1 MACSYYDLQ
10 FSVESHN
17 LQLNPGFDHVLNFK
31 IAVQGSAQKAISSN
45 INISTDT
52 AHAVLS
58 SGPREDRGRQSFQ
71 YQYII
76 FFNYV
81 CVWGGYKVRRKHLI
95 HH

>member
-1 MACSYYDLQ
+1 M
-10 FSVESHN
+10 
-17 LQLNPGFDHVLNFK
+17 QLYPGFDHVLNFK

-76 FFNYV
+76 FSIMYV
-81 CVWGGYKVRRKHLI
+81 CGGERRDIKYVGNT
-95 HH
+95 